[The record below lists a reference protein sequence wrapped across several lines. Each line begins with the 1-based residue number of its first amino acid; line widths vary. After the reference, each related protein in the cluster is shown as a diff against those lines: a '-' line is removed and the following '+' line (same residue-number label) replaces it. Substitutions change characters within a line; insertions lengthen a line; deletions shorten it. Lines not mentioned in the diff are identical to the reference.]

1 MIRAGI
7 VVLIAIALPFLLGQ
21 FWAYQLGLYALYAAA
36 AVGVGL
42 CWGQAGFL
50 PLGQA
55 LFFGLAAYLSGL
67 AFIAFQDSP
76 IVSVLTLPLAAIV
89 SGVLA
94 YLIGIVIFRRSGE
107 SGAYFSMITLALALL
122 AFQIATS
129 WNSVTGGF
137 NGLKGIPGLPGLDDI
152 SDVYYVAASVLLAL
166 LAFGAWLYNAPI
178 GVLWR
183 ALAQNERRLKLFG
196 FDTDQLK
203 AVAFG
208 VSGLMAGIGGA
219 IYAPQQGI
227 VTPQVIGFGLSADLV
242 IWAAVGGRASLLG
255 PVIGTLVVGSLT
267 AQLRDTLPF
276 WEVLMA
282 LFFIAIVLVFPRGI
296 AGLADPLLRYFP
308 ARKREKAALAAP
320 GDAAARPPAKLA
332 LDGVSVHVGEVTILD
347 KLSVD
352 FDQAGIFCVIGPN
365 GAGKTSMFNV
375 VSGELSTASGAID
388 LGGLKIAGLAPNRVS
403 GLGVARKLQI
413 PSVFPEL
420 SIADNLAVALWSGRA
435 GKLALLDPQ
444 ASALDEP
451 DAQGAAIAL
460 SVSGRERAQ
469 GRGAV
474 AWRATNPRTRHGA
487 FDRAARLAARR
498 ALRRLVARRD
508 FGGDGDHPL
517 GSASA
522 RRLDHHHRARHEPGE
537 GTGAD
542 RLRPAQRRAARQ
554 GQCRRHSG
562 RPGRARGLCR
572 GREVSARRLAFE
584 NLTGGYGSTT
594 IVRDLS
600 GGAVAGE
607 VLCVLGRNGVGKTT
621 LMKLLTG
628 YLPCTHGR
636 VLLDDTPI
644 TAYDPA
650 ARRRAGVTYCPQE
663 RPVFDDLSVRDNL
676 TLMRDS
682 RKLAPFR
689 RYFDRFPILERRLN
703 QHAGTLSGGEKK
715 MLSFS
720 RGLAEDQPVIL
731 LDEPSEG
738 VQWENILHMEAL
750 IAEKKSAGAAM
761 IVVEQNLAFAERI
774 ADRYLIMDQ
783 GRAMLEGSRSEIERS
798 DVLAHLHV

>member
-55 LFFGLAAYLSGL
+55 LFFGLAAYVSGL
-67 AFIAFQDSP
+67 AFIALQDSP
-76 IVSVLTLPLAAIV
+76 IVAVLTLPLAAIL
-89 SGVLA
+89 SGLLA

-152 SDVYYVAASVLLAL
+152 SDVYYVAASVLLAV

-208 VSGLMAGIGGA
+208 ISGLMAGIGGA

-242 IWAAVGGRASLLG
+242 IWVAVGGRASLLG

-296 AGLADPLLRYFP
+296 AGLADPLLRRFP
-308 ARKREKAALAAP
+308 PRKREKASLAAP
-320 GDAAARPPAKLA
+320 GEAAARPPAKLA
-332 LDGVSVHVGEVTILD
+332 LDGVCVHVGEVTILD

-403 GLGVARKLQI
+403 SLGVARKLQI
-413 PSVFPEL
+413 PSVFPDL
-420 SIADNLAVALWSGRA
+420 SIADNLAIALWSGRA
-435 GKLALLDPQ
+435 GKLALLDP
-444 ASALDEP
+444 
-451 DAQGAAIAL
+451 
-460 SVSGRERAQ
+460 R
-469 GRGAV
+469 
-474 AWRATNPRTRHGA
+474 
-487 FDRAARLAARR
+487 
-498 ALRRLVARRD
+498 LRRWTSPMLKELQSRYPFLA
-508 FGGDGDHPL
+508 
-517 GSASA
+517 ASA
-522 RRLDHHHRARHEPGE
+522 RKAAELSHGE
-537 GTGAD
+537 QQI
-542 RLRPAQRRAARQ
+542 L
-554 GQCRRHSG
+554 
-562 RPGRARGLCR
+562 
-572 GREVSARRLAFE
+572 ELAM
-584 NLTGGYGSTT
+584 
-594 IVRDLS
+594 
-600 GGAVAGE
+600 A
-607 VLCVLGRNGVGKTT
+607 
-621 LMKLLTG
+621 LLTE
-628 YLPCTHGR
+628 PR
-636 VLLDDTPI
+636 VL
-644 TAYDPA
+644 
-650 ARRRAGVTYCPQE
+650 
-663 RPVFDDLSVRDNL
+663 
-676 TLMRDS
+676 
-682 RKLAPFR
+682 
-689 RYFDRFPILERRLN
+689 
-703 QHAGTLSGGEKK
+703 
-715 MLSFS
+715 
-720 RGLAEDQPVIL
+720 L
-731 LDEPSEG
+731 LDEPCAGLSPEETAAVMEIIRWAAQRLG
-738 VQWENILHMEAL
+738 GSIIIIEHDMSLVKELAQIVYVLHNGAL
-750 IAEKKSAGAAM
+750 LAKGNVAAIQADSAVRAVYVGGEK
-761 IVVEQNLAFAERI
+761 
-774 ADRYLIMDQ
+774 
-783 GRAMLEGSRSEIERS
+783 
-798 DVLAHLHV
+798 

>member
-1 MIRAGI
+1 LRAASV

-55 LFFGLAAYLSGL
+55 LFFGLAAYISGL

-89 SGVLA
+89 SGLLA

-122 AFQIATS
+122 AFQVATS

-196 FDTDQLK
+196 FDTDELK

-296 AGLADPLLRYFP
+296 AGLADPLLRRFP
-308 ARKREKAALAAP
+308 ARKRERAALAAP

-332 LDGVSVHVGEVTILD
+332 LNGVSVHVGEVTILD

-375 VSGELSTASGAID
+375 VSGELTTLGGEID
-388 LGGLKIAGLAPNRVS
+388 LGGLKIAGLPPNRVS

-413 PSVFPEL
+413 PSVFPDL
-420 SIADNLAVALWSGRA
+420 SIGDNLAVALWSGRA
-435 GKLALLDPQ
+435 GKLALLDPRLRRWTSPMLKELQ
-444 ASALDEP
+444 SRYP
-451 DAQGAAIAL
+451 
-460 SVSGRERAQ
+460 
-469 GRGAV
+469 
-474 AWRATNPRTRHGA
+474 
-487 FDRAARLAARR
+487 FLAASTRK
-498 ALRRLVARRD
+498 AAELS
-508 FGGDGDHPL
+508 H
-517 GSASA
+517 
-522 RRLDHHHRARHEPGE
+522 GE
-537 GTGAD
+537 QQI
-542 RLRPAQRRAARQ
+542 L
-554 GQCRRHSG
+554 
-562 RPGRARGLCR
+562 
-572 GREVSARRLAFE
+572 ELAM
-584 NLTGGYGSTT
+584 
-594 IVRDLS
+594 
-600 GGAVAGE
+600 A
-607 VLCVLGRNGVGKTT
+607 
-621 LMKLLTG
+621 LLTE
-628 YLPCTHGR
+628 PR
-636 VLLDDTPI
+636 VL
-644 TAYDPA
+644 
-650 ARRRAGVTYCPQE
+650 
-663 RPVFDDLSVRDNL
+663 
-676 TLMRDS
+676 
-682 RKLAPFR
+682 
-689 RYFDRFPILERRLN
+689 
-703 QHAGTLSGGEKK
+703 
-715 MLSFS
+715 
-720 RGLAEDQPVIL
+720 L
-731 LDEPSEG
+731 LDEPCAGLSPEETAAVMEIIRWAALRLG
-738 VQWENILHMEAL
+738 GSIIIIEHDMSLVKELAQIVYVLHNGAL
-750 IAEKKSAGAAM
+750 LAKGNVTTIQADPAVRAVYVGGEK
-761 IVVEQNLAFAERI
+761 
-774 ADRYLIMDQ
+774 
-783 GRAMLEGSRSEIERS
+783 
-798 DVLAHLHV
+798 

>member
-1 MIRAGI
+1 LRAASV

-55 LFFGLAAYLSGL
+55 LFFGLAAYISGL

-89 SGVLA
+89 SGLLA

-122 AFQIATS
+122 AFQVATS

-296 AGLADPLLRYFP
+296 AGLADPLLRRFP
-308 ARKREKAALAAP
+308 ARKRERAALAAP

-332 LDGVSVHVGEVTILD
+332 LNGVSVHVGEVTILD

-375 VSGELSTASGAID
+375 VSGELTTLGGEID
-388 LGGLKIAGLAPNRVS
+388 LGGLKIAGLPPNRVS

-413 PSVFPEL
+413 PSVFPDL

-435 GKLALLDPQ
+435 GKLALLDPRLRRWTSPMLKELQ
-444 ASALDEP
+444 SRYP
-451 DAQGAAIAL
+451 
-460 SVSGRERAQ
+460 
-469 GRGAV
+469 
-474 AWRATNPRTRHGA
+474 
-487 FDRAARLAARR
+487 FLAASTRK
-498 ALRRLVARRD
+498 AAELS
-508 FGGDGDHPL
+508 H
-517 GSASA
+517 
-522 RRLDHHHRARHEPGE
+522 GE
-537 GTGAD
+537 QQI
-542 RLRPAQRRAARQ
+542 L
-554 GQCRRHSG
+554 
-562 RPGRARGLCR
+562 
-572 GREVSARRLAFE
+572 ELAM
-584 NLTGGYGSTT
+584 
-594 IVRDLS
+594 
-600 GGAVAGE
+600 A
-607 VLCVLGRNGVGKTT
+607 
-621 LMKLLTG
+621 LLTE
-628 YLPCTHGR
+628 PR
-636 VLLDDTPI
+636 VL
-644 TAYDPA
+644 
-650 ARRRAGVTYCPQE
+650 
-663 RPVFDDLSVRDNL
+663 
-676 TLMRDS
+676 
-682 RKLAPFR
+682 
-689 RYFDRFPILERRLN
+689 
-703 QHAGTLSGGEKK
+703 
-715 MLSFS
+715 
-720 RGLAEDQPVIL
+720 L
-731 LDEPSEG
+731 LDEPCAGLSPEETAAVMEIIRWAALRLG
-738 VQWENILHMEAL
+738 GSIIIIEHDMSLVKELAQIVYVLHNGAL
-750 IAEKKSAGAAM
+750 LAKGNVTAIQADPAVRAVYVGGEK
-761 IVVEQNLAFAERI
+761 
-774 ADRYLIMDQ
+774 
-783 GRAMLEGSRSEIERS
+783 
-798 DVLAHLHV
+798 

>member
-1 MIRAGI
+1 MRAASI
-7 VVLIAIALPFLLGQ
+7 VVLIAVVLPFLLGQ

-67 AFIAFQDSP
+67 AFIALTDSP
-76 IVSVLTLPLAAIV
+76 ILAVLTLPLAAIV

-122 AFQIATS
+122 AFQVATS

-152 SDVYYVAASVLLAL
+152 SDVYYVAASVLLAV

-208 VSGLMAGIGGA
+208 VSGLMAGVGGA

-282 LFFIAIVLVFPRGI
+282 LFFIAIVLAFPRGI
-296 AGLADPLLRYFP
+296 AGLADPLLRHFP

-320 GDAAARPPAKLA
+320 GEAAARPPAKLA
-332 LDGVSVHVGEVTILD
+332 LHGVGVHVGEVTILD

-352 FDQAGIFCVIGPN
+352 FDRSGIFCVIGPN

-375 VSGELSTASGAID
+375 VSGELANSAGEID
-388 LGGLKIAGLAPNRVS
+388 LGGLKLAGLAPNRVS

-435 GKLALLDPQ
+435 GKLALLDPRLRRWTSPMLKELQ
-444 ASALDEP
+444 SRYP
-451 DAQGAAIAL
+451 
-460 SVSGRERAQ
+460 
-469 GRGAV
+469 
-474 AWRATNPRTRHGA
+474 
-487 FDRAARLAARR
+487 FLAAG
-498 ALRRLVARRD
+498 ARKAAELS
-508 FGGDGDHPL
+508 H
-517 GSASA
+517 
-522 RRLDHHHRARHEPGE
+522 GE
-537 GTGAD
+537 QQI
-542 RLRPAQRRAARQ
+542 L
-554 GQCRRHSG
+554 
-562 RPGRARGLCR
+562 
-572 GREVSARRLAFE
+572 ELAM
-584 NLTGGYGSTT
+584 
-594 IVRDLS
+594 
-600 GGAVAGE
+600 A
-607 VLCVLGRNGVGKTT
+607 
-621 LMKLLTG
+621 LLTE
-628 YLPCTHGR
+628 PR
-636 VLLDDTPI
+636 VL
-644 TAYDPA
+644 
-650 ARRRAGVTYCPQE
+650 
-663 RPVFDDLSVRDNL
+663 
-676 TLMRDS
+676 
-682 RKLAPFR
+682 
-689 RYFDRFPILERRLN
+689 
-703 QHAGTLSGGEKK
+703 
-715 MLSFS
+715 
-720 RGLAEDQPVIL
+720 L
-731 LDEPSEG
+731 LDEPSAGLSPEETAAVMEIIRWAARRLG
-738 VQWENILHMEAL
+738 GSIIIIEHDMSLVKELAQIVYVLHNGAL
-750 IAEKKSAGAAM
+750 LAKGSVAAIKADPAVRAVYVGGEK
-761 IVVEQNLAFAERI
+761 
-774 ADRYLIMDQ
+774 
-783 GRAMLEGSRSEIERS
+783 
-798 DVLAHLHV
+798 

>member
-1 MIRAGI
+1 LRAAS
-7 VVLIAIALPFLLGQ
+7 VVVPIAIALPFLLGQ

-55 LFFGLAAYLSGL
+55 LFFGLAAYISGL

-89 SGVLA
+89 SGLLA

-122 AFQIATS
+122 AFQVATS

-196 FDTDQLK
+196 FDTDELK

-296 AGLADPLLRYFP
+296 AGLADPLLRRFP
-308 ARKREKAALAAP
+308 ARKRERAALAAP

-332 LDGVSVHVGEVTILD
+332 LNGVSVHVGEVTILD

-375 VSGELSTASGAID
+375 VSGELTTLGGEID
-388 LGGLKIAGLAPNRVS
+388 LGGLKIAGLPPNRVS

-413 PSVFPEL
+413 PSVFPDL

-435 GKLALLDPQ
+435 GKLALLDPRLRRWTSPMLKELQ
-444 ASALDEP
+444 SRYP
-451 DAQGAAIAL
+451 
-460 SVSGRERAQ
+460 
-469 GRGAV
+469 
-474 AWRATNPRTRHGA
+474 
-487 FDRAARLAARR
+487 FLAASTRK
-498 ALRRLVARRD
+498 AAELS
-508 FGGDGDHPL
+508 H
-517 GSASA
+517 
-522 RRLDHHHRARHEPGE
+522 GE
-537 GTGAD
+537 QQI
-542 RLRPAQRRAARQ
+542 L
-554 GQCRRHSG
+554 
-562 RPGRARGLCR
+562 
-572 GREVSARRLAFE
+572 ELAM
-584 NLTGGYGSTT
+584 
-594 IVRDLS
+594 
-600 GGAVAGE
+600 A
-607 VLCVLGRNGVGKTT
+607 
-621 LMKLLTG
+621 LLTE
-628 YLPCTHGR
+628 PR
-636 VLLDDTPI
+636 VL
-644 TAYDPA
+644 
-650 ARRRAGVTYCPQE
+650 
-663 RPVFDDLSVRDNL
+663 
-676 TLMRDS
+676 
-682 RKLAPFR
+682 
-689 RYFDRFPILERRLN
+689 
-703 QHAGTLSGGEKK
+703 
-715 MLSFS
+715 
-720 RGLAEDQPVIL
+720 L
-731 LDEPSEG
+731 LDEPCAGLSPEETAAVMEIIRWAALRLG
-738 VQWENILHMEAL
+738 GSIIIIEHDMSLVKELAQIVYVLHNGAL
-750 IAEKKSAGAAM
+750 LAKGNVTAIQADPAVRAVYVGGEK
-761 IVVEQNLAFAERI
+761 
-774 ADRYLIMDQ
+774 
-783 GRAMLEGSRSEIERS
+783 
-798 DVLAHLHV
+798 

>member
-1 MIRAGI
+1 LRAASV

-55 LFFGLAAYLSGL
+55 LFFGLAAYISGL

-89 SGVLA
+89 SGLLA

-122 AFQIATS
+122 AFQVATS

-196 FDTDQLK
+196 FDTDELK

-296 AGLADPLLRYFP
+296 AGLADPLLRRFP
-308 ARKREKAALAAP
+308 ARKRERAALAAP
-320 GDAAARPPAKLA
+320 GEAAARPPAKLA
-332 LDGVSVHVGEVTILD
+332 LNGVSVHVGEVTILD

-375 VSGELSTASGAID
+375 VSGELTTLGGEID
-388 LGGLKIAGLAPNRVS
+388 LGGLKIAGLPPNRVS

-413 PSVFPEL
+413 PSVFPDL

-435 GKLALLDPQ
+435 GKLALLDPRLRRWTSPMLKELQ
-444 ASALDEP
+444 SRYP
-451 DAQGAAIAL
+451 
-460 SVSGRERAQ
+460 
-469 GRGAV
+469 
-474 AWRATNPRTRHGA
+474 
-487 FDRAARLAARR
+487 FLAASTRK
-498 ALRRLVARRD
+498 AAELS
-508 FGGDGDHPL
+508 H
-517 GSASA
+517 
-522 RRLDHHHRARHEPGE
+522 GE
-537 GTGAD
+537 QQI
-542 RLRPAQRRAARQ
+542 L
-554 GQCRRHSG
+554 
-562 RPGRARGLCR
+562 
-572 GREVSARRLAFE
+572 ELAM
-584 NLTGGYGSTT
+584 
-594 IVRDLS
+594 
-600 GGAVAGE
+600 A
-607 VLCVLGRNGVGKTT
+607 
-621 LMKLLTG
+621 LLTE
-628 YLPCTHGR
+628 PR
-636 VLLDDTPI
+636 VL
-644 TAYDPA
+644 
-650 ARRRAGVTYCPQE
+650 
-663 RPVFDDLSVRDNL
+663 
-676 TLMRDS
+676 
-682 RKLAPFR
+682 
-689 RYFDRFPILERRLN
+689 
-703 QHAGTLSGGEKK
+703 
-715 MLSFS
+715 
-720 RGLAEDQPVIL
+720 L
-731 LDEPSEG
+731 LDEPCAGLSPEETAAVMEIIRWAALRLG
-738 VQWENILHMEAL
+738 GSIIIIEHDMSLVKELAQIVYVLHNGAL
-750 IAEKKSAGAAM
+750 LAKGNVTAIQADPAVRAVYVGGEK
-761 IVVEQNLAFAERI
+761 
-774 ADRYLIMDQ
+774 
-783 GRAMLEGSRSEIERS
+783 
-798 DVLAHLHV
+798 

>member
-42 CWGQAGFL
+42 CWGQGGFL

-308 ARKREKAALAAP
+308 VRKRERAVLAAP

-435 GKLALLDPQ
+435 GKLALLDP
-444 ASALDEP
+444 
-451 DAQGAAIAL
+451 
-460 SVSGRERAQ
+460 R
-469 GRGAV
+469 
-474 AWRATNPRTRHGA
+474 
-487 FDRAARLAARR
+487 
-498 ALRRLVARRD
+498 LRRWTSPMLKELQSRYPFLA
-508 FGGDGDHPL
+508 
-517 GSASA
+517 ASA
-522 RRLDHHHRARHEPGE
+522 RKAAELSHGE
-537 GTGAD
+537 QQI
-542 RLRPAQRRAARQ
+542 L
-554 GQCRRHSG
+554 
-562 RPGRARGLCR
+562 
-572 GREVSARRLAFE
+572 ELAM
-584 NLTGGYGSTT
+584 
-594 IVRDLS
+594 
-600 GGAVAGE
+600 A
-607 VLCVLGRNGVGKTT
+607 
-621 LMKLLTG
+621 LLTE
-628 YLPCTHGR
+628 PR
-636 VLLDDTPI
+636 VL
-644 TAYDPA
+644 
-650 ARRRAGVTYCPQE
+650 
-663 RPVFDDLSVRDNL
+663 
-676 TLMRDS
+676 
-682 RKLAPFR
+682 
-689 RYFDRFPILERRLN
+689 
-703 QHAGTLSGGEKK
+703 
-715 MLSFS
+715 
-720 RGLAEDQPVIL
+720 L
-731 LDEPSEG
+731 LDEPCAGLSPEETSAVMEIIRWAALRLG
-738 VQWENILHMEAL
+738 GSIIIIEHDMSLVKELAQIVYVLHNGAL
-750 IAEKKSAGAAM
+750 LAKGNVAAIQADPAVRAVYVGGEK
-761 IVVEQNLAFAERI
+761 
-774 ADRYLIMDQ
+774 
-783 GRAMLEGSRSEIERS
+783 
-798 DVLAHLHV
+798 

>member
-1 MIRAGI
+1 M
-7 VVLIAIALPFLLGQ
+7 
-21 FWAYQLGLYALYAAA
+21 
-36 AVGVGL
+36 
-42 CWGQAGFL
+42 
-50 PLGQA
+50 
-55 LFFGLAAYLSGL
+55 
-67 AFIAFQDSP
+67 
-76 IVSVLTLPLAAIV
+76 
-89 SGVLA
+89 LA

-296 AGLADPLLRYFP
+296 AGLADPLLRRFP
-308 ARKREKAALAAP
+308 ARKRERAALAAP

-375 VSGELSTASGAID
+375 VSGELATASGAID

-413 PSVFPEL
+413 PSVFPDL

-435 GKLALLDPQ
+435 GKLALLDPRLRRWTSPMLKELQ
-444 ASALDEP
+444 SRYPFLAASARK
-451 DAQGAAIAL
+451 AA
-460 SVSGRERAQ
+460 RT
-469 GRGAV
+469 V
-474 AWRATNPRTRHGA
+474 ARRATNPRTRDGA
-487 FDRAARLAARR
+487 SDRAARLAARR
-498 ALRRLVARRD
+498 ALRRLVSRRD
-508 FGGDGDHPL
+508 CRGDGDHPL

-537 GTGAD
+537 GIGAD

-572 GREVSARRLAFE
+572 GREMSARRLAFE

-628 YLPCTHGR
+628 YLPCAQRARSPRRYADHGIR
-636 VLLDDTPI
+636 PGG
-644 TAYDPA
+644 AP
-650 ARRRAGVTYCPQE
+650 ARRRDVLPARAAGVRRSVGARQSHADARQPQACALPPLF
-663 RPVFDDLSVRDNL
+663 RSLSDPGTPPEPACRYAL
-676 TLMRDS
+676 G
-682 RKLAPFR
+682 R
-689 RYFDRFPILERRLN
+689 REKDALLRR
-703 QHAGTLSGGEKK
+703 
-715 MLSFS
+715 
-720 RGLAEDQPVIL
+720 
-731 LDEPSEG
+731 
-738 VQWENILHMEAL
+738 
-750 IAEKKSAGAAM
+750 AASP
-761 IVVEQNLAFAERI
+761 RI
-774 ADRYLIMDQ
+774 SL
-783 GRAMLEGSRSEIERS
+783 
-798 DVLAHLHV
+798 